1 MLLFRIKRSQQ
12 HSIRPRT
19 GLIIFP
25 FSLIL
30 QHQHQAETVSLRVIL
45 IRLGTKIPK
54 TIKNDYQNANI
65 HFFPYGFPLSPQAG
79 RDSSEYTVSLHHFS
93 LQRYEEA
100 AQHQGTSY
108 RIGEKISGSLPQI
121 ANTIWVF
128 LNFILDIPWFMT
140 LVPLPD
146 IPARKMA
153 KTV

>member
-1 MLLFRIKRSQQ
+1 MTTKM
-12 HSIRPRT
+12 P
-19 GLIIFP
+19 IF
-25 FSLIL
+25 I
-30 QHQHQAETVSLRVIL
+30 
-45 IRLGTKIPK
+45 
-54 TIKNDYQNANI
+54 
-65 HFFPYGFPLSPQAG
+65 FFPYGFPLSPQAG

-128 LNFILDIPWFMT
+128 LNFILDIPWLMT